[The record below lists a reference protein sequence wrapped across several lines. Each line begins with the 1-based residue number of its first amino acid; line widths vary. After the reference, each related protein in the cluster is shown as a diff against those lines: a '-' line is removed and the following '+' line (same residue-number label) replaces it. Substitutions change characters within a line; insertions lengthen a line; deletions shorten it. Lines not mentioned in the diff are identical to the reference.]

1 MSIDQLV
8 IFINNILMN
17 KVDTE
22 RLKSIRAF
30 WLGSLVINFLIQQH
44 KLSAPTLYRADA
56 AKMPIYKLPNLDA
69 RESLESP
76 RQITV
81 VKHGKIKRILLDS
94 RSRSGT
100 NFAFAFAFASA
111 CGVALISLG
120 PFNLWL

>member
-44 KLSAPTLYRADA
+44 KLSAPTLY
-56 AKMPIYKLPNLDA
+56 L
-69 RESLESP
+69 SL
-76 RQITV
+76 I
-81 VKHGKIKRILLDS
+81 HI
-94 RSRSGT
+94 
-100 NFAFAFAFASA
+100 
-111 CGVALISLG
+111 
-120 PFNLWL
+120 

>member
-1 MSIDQLV
+1 
-8 IFINNILMN
+8 MN

>member
-81 VKHGKIKRILLDS
+81 VKPVSYTHLTLPTIYS
-94 RSRSGT
+94 
-100 NFAFAFAFASA
+100 
-111 CGVALISLG
+111 V
-120 PFNLWL
+120 